1 MDKKTIGIITRHA
14 VPNYGSFLQ
23 TYATEVLFQELG
35 YKTFIVDYR
44 REDETTEAL
53 IKYYICR
60 KPGVFSYIYY
70 NSLWRF
76 SHFYIHKMF
85 SEARKKYLHCTDLV
99 TKENIEKT
107 IEKFDFLV
115 TGSDQVWNQVG
126 TGITE
131 EIDGNYFWNMAKD
144 GKKIISYAAS
154 FGDKMLSNENYGRC
168 ANYLK
173 RFDCIS
179 VREDTGVDILSEM
192 GYKSCQVLDPT
203 FMIDRGYWINFS
215 NKWKNKKSYVL
226 VYNLHSDSNMYRYIK
241 ENVQESGLEIWSIT
255 TTYRRTIGKRI
266 FCPTI
271 EEFLGLFAN
280 AKCVY
285 TDSFHAIVFSIIY
298 KVPFVATLP
307 KQYSTRLESVLRLF
321 GLENRTSDIFY
332 GKAWDETLINWN
344 MVYDILENEKQ
355 KSMQWLKKSLEGST
369 DNLKDNVSFR

>member
-1 MDKKTIGIITRHA
+1 M
-14 VPNYGSFLQ
+14 
-23 TYATEVLFQELG
+23 
-35 YKTFIVDYR
+35 
-44 REDETTEAL
+44 
-53 IKYYICR
+53 
-60 KPGVFSYIYY
+60 
-70 NSLWRF
+70 
-76 SHFYIHKMF
+76 
-85 SEARKKYLHCTDLV
+85 
-99 TKENIEKT
+99 
-107 IEKFDFLV
+107 
-115 TGSDQVWNQVG
+115 
-126 TGITE
+126 
-131 EIDGNYFWNMAKD
+131 
-144 GKKIISYAAS
+144 
-154 FGDKMLSNENYGRC
+154 
-168 ANYLK
+168 
-173 RFDCIS
+173 
-179 VREDTGVDILSEM
+179 
-192 GYKSCQVLDPT
+192 
-203 FMIDRGYWINFS
+203 
-215 NKWKNKKSYVL
+215 L